1 MPAVEYDDLSR
12 GRKQEIDL
20 KRRMAA
26 KEARAAAERG
36 PGADATV
43 NDVLAIIGEVG
54 QMRSP
59 GTYGRAR
66 PGRQRDLN
74 EAAKKAQA
82 LADYEDVR
90 DTSAL
95 RLFEDKAA
103 SKEAGARA
111 SAKLNPAR
119 RMSVE
124 QEYKKG
130 GKVSSASKRAD
141 GIAQRGKTRG
151 KMR

>member
-26 KEARAAAERG
+26 KEAREAAARG
-36 PGADATV
+36 PDMGMRIGDA
-43 NDVLAIIGEVG
+43 LANTLP
-54 QMRSP
+54 SP
-59 GTYGRAR
+59 RKEPAVQAVRKQRQLDDAAR
-66 PGRQRDLN
+66 T
-74 EAAKKAQA
+74 AQA

-90 DTSAL
+90 DTSTL
-95 RLFEDKAA
+95 RLFEDRAA

-111 SAKLNPAR
+111 NARLNPAR

-130 GKVSSASKRAD
+130 GAVSASRRAD

-151 KMR
+151 KMV

>member
-36 PGADATV
+36 PDARTKLGDALV
-43 NDVLAIIGEVG
+43 NLPETLDFAP
-54 QMRSP
+54 RSTRGSQAP
-59 GTYGRAR
+59 RQQRAL
-66 PGRQRDLN
+66 D
-74 EAAKKAQA
+74 ETAKKAQA

-151 KMR
+151 KMV

>member
-1 MPAVEYDDLSR
+1 MATVEYDDLSR

-36 PGADATV
+36 PGAGATV
-43 NDVLAIIGEVG
+43 RDVVAGLNEIRQGRDLGA
-54 QMRSP
+54 
-59 GTYGRAR
+59 YGRIK
-66 PGRQRDLN
+66 PGMQRDLN

-90 DTSAL
+90 DTSTL

-103 SKEAGARA
+103 SKEAGERA
-111 SAKLNPAR
+111 KAKMTPTR
-119 RMSVE
+119 RMVVE
-124 QEYKKG
+124 DMKKG
-130 GKVSSASKRAD
+130 GMTASRRAD

>member
-20 KRRMAA
+20 KRRKAA
-26 KEARAAAERG
+26 KEAREAAERG
-36 PGADATV
+36 PDMGMRV
-43 NDVLAIIGEVG
+43 GDVLANTLP
-54 QMRSP
+54 SP
-59 GTYGRAR
+59 RKEPAVQAERKQGRLDAAAR
-66 PGRQRDLN
+66 
-74 EAAKKAQA
+74 AAQA

-90 DTSAL
+90 DTSTL

-111 SAKLNPAR
+111 SAKINPAR

-130 GKVSSASKRAD
+130 GVVSASRRAD
-141 GIAQRGKTRG
+141 GCAQRGKTRG
-151 KMR
+151 KMV

>member
-26 KEARAAAERG
+26 KEAREAAERG
-36 PGADATV
+36 PGAGATV
-43 NDVLAIIGEVG
+43 RDVAAGIGEIA
-54 QMRSP
+54 QMRDL
-59 GTYGRAR
+59 GAYGRVR
-66 PGRQRDLN
+66 PGIQRDLN

-90 DTSAL
+90 DTSTL

-111 SAKLNPAR
+111 NAKLNPAR

-124 QEYKKG
+124 QKYKKG